1 MYAIDAT
8 PAFGGLHVDLDPS
21 VRYHHTAHAVI
32 AKSHMLSFQADLTL
46 SLLLLLQLHGK
57 YGGFTFRIRSGC
69 LLVETSND
77 LYSVPVRLA

>member
-1 MYAIDAT
+1 MN
-8 PAFGGLHVDLDPS
+8 S
-21 VRYHHTAHAVI
+21 
-32 AKSHMLSFQADLTL
+32 LTL

-69 LLVETSND
+69 LLDEMSND